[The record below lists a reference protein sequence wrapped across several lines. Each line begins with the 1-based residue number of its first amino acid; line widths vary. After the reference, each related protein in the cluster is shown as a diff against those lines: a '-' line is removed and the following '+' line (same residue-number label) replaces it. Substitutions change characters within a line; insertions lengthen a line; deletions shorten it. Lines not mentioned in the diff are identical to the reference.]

1 MTATLEQTQS
11 DLRRLVKLAQH
22 GEDVV
27 ITENGQ
33 TVARITS
40 ASATPV
46 APHDIPWSERKHA
59 WLAKREASRAAV
71 GTVQQSVSIQEIL
84 DDDRRDR

>member
-11 DLRRLVKLAQH
+11 DLPRLVKLAQQ

-27 ITENGQ
+27 ITENGES
-33 TVARITS
+33 VARITS
-40 ASATPV
+40 AAE
-46 APHDIPWSERKHA
+46 APGRAAGIAWSERKQA
-59 WLAKREASRAAV
+59 WLARRAASRAAI
-71 GTVQQSVSIQEIL
+71 GTGPQSVSIQEIL